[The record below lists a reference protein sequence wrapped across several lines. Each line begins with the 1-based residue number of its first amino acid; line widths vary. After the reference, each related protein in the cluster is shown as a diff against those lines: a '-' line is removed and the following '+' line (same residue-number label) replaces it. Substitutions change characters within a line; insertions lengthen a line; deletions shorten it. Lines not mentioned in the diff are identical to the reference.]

1 MIRWTAD
8 ERGQNKQMTKE
19 DKNENYES
27 IFIFGHPW
35 VV

>member
-8 ERGQNKQMTKE
+8 ERGQDKQMTKE

-27 IFIFGHPW
+27 DENR
-35 VV
+35 